1 MILISALTAVQK
13 WTEVI
18 AMIKFNGSISFIV
31 TQRCKICGKTYEGDS
46 DVVMRKSIVHL
57 IFRHPKEFA
66 KAIIKHFKNRRH
78 KQ

>member
-1 MILISALTAVQK
+1 
-13 WTEVI
+13 
-18 AMIKFNGSISFIV
+18 MIKFNGSISFMV

-57 IFRHPKEFA
+57 IFRHSKESL
-66 KAIIKHFKNRRH
+66 KAIIEGYKRRRH